1 MVKPFTLPKDGEQM
15 DAAYMKAEF
24 ERNGWTKEE
33 VIEYWENEK
42 VNPDTISVLIKEI
55 FGDEKLG

>member
-1 MVKPFTLPKDGEQM
+1 MAKPFTLPKDGEQM

-33 VIEYWENEK
+33 VIEYDESNTDWHA
-42 VNPDTISVLIKEI
+42 LIEAATAKQI
-55 FGDEKLG
+55 TFVTA

>member
-1 MVKPFTLPKDGEQM
+1 MAKPFTLPNDGEQM
-15 DAAYMKAEF
+15 DAVYMKAEF

>member
-1 MVKPFTLPKDGEQM
+1 MAKPFTLPKDGEHM

-33 VIEYWENEK
+33 VIEYWENER
-42 VNPDTISVLIKEI
+42 VNPDTISV
-55 FGDEKLG
+55 

>member
-1 MVKPFTLPKDGEQM
+1 MAKSFTLPKDGERM

-33 VIEYWENEK
+33 VIEYWESER

>member
-1 MVKPFTLPKDGEQM
+1 M

-33 VIEYWENEK
+33 VIEYWENER
-42 VNPDTISVLIKEI
+42 VNPGTISVLIKEI
-55 FGDEKLG
+55 FGDEKLE

>member
-1 MVKPFTLPKDGEQM
+1 MAKPFTLPKDGEQM
-15 DAAYMKAEF
+15 DAAHMKAEF

-55 FGDEKLG
+55 FGDEKLE

>member
-1 MVKPFTLPKDGEQM
+1 M
-15 DAAYMKAEF
+15 DATYMKAEF

>member
-1 MVKPFTLPKDGEQM
+1 MAKPFTLPKDGEKM
-15 DAAYMKAEF
+15 DAASMKAEF

-33 VIEYWENEK
+33 VIEYWESEK

>member
-1 MVKPFTLPKDGEQM
+1 M

-33 VIEYWENEK
+33 VIEYWENER
-42 VNPDTISVLIKEI
+42 VNPDTISVFIKEI
-55 FGDEKLG
+55 FGDEKLE

>member
-1 MVKPFTLPKDGEQM
+1 MAKPFTLPKDGEHM

-33 VIEYWENEK
+33 VIEYWENER
-42 VNPDTISVLIKEI
+42 VNPATISVLIKEI
-55 FGDEKLG
+55 FGDEKLE